1 MVLNSVSKGMAILH
15 LHLSENGNFL
25 ASDILPRNIG
35 VITWQKMRFLFQP
48 RSMKGQCENIINTL
62 DHPDISYDA
71 HYLQQSESSLS
82 RQKLTIKGVREMKG
96 RGRAPSAR
104 ERRKKKRSG
113 SVTNGTQKV
122 REQIE
127 DDQKS
132 NRTLALLDV
141 GSSQRICL

>member
-1 MVLNSVSKGMAILH
+1 MPKRCILAMVLNSVSKGMAILH

-82 RQKLTIKGVREMKG
+82 RQKLAIKGVRD
-96 RGRAPSAR
+96 
-104 ERRKKKRSG
+104 ERSSWGTISKRKEEGGQGASQMEHKRSE
-113 SVTNGTQKV
+113 SK
-122 REQIE
+122 
-127 DDQKS
+127 
-132 NRTLALLDV
+132 
-141 GSSQRICL
+141 